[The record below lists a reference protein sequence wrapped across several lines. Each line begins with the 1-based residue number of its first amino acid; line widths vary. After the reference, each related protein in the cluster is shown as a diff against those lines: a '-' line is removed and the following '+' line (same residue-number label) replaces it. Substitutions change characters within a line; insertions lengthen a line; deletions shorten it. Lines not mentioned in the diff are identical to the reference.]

1 MAVVTTKAIVLSALK
16 YGDTS
21 LIVKC
26 YTREEGIKTYMV
38 RGVLKPKKK
47 GITAAYF
54 QPLTQLKIVANH
66 NTKNTLNSLKEV
78 QVYQPYKTIYNNIVK
93 QSVVLFLSEVL
104 TNAIQEEE
112 QNTTLYEYLETA
124 LQWLDLHDN
133 VANFHL
139 LFLLNLT
146 GFLGFY
152 PDLSDTKKN
161 GFDLLEGVYSDNY
174 ANKNVIY
181 KNDFYQFKKLLG
193 INFDT
198 IQEVSF
204 SKEERQVVLQIII
217 QYFKLH
223 LGNFR
228 NPKSLQVLE
237 IVFSG

>member
-26 YTREEGIKTYMV
+26 YTQEEGIKTYMV

-78 QVYQPYKTIYNNIVK
+78 QVYQPYRTVYSNIVK

-104 TNAIQEEE
+104 SNAIQEEE
-112 QNTTLYEYLETA
+112 QNVTLYEYLETA

-193 INFDT
+193 INFDA

-237 IVFSG
+237 TVFS

>member
-1 MAVVTTKAIVLSALK
+1 MAVLTTKAIVFSALK

-26 YTREEGIKTYMV
+26 YTQEEGIKTYMV

-78 QVYQPYKTIYNNIVK
+78 QVYEPYKTVYNNIIK

-104 TNAIQEEE
+104 NNAIQEEE
-112 QNTTLYEYLETA
+112 QNATLYEYIETA

-152 PDLSDTKKN
+152 PELSDANKN
-161 GFDLLEGVYSDNY
+161 GFDLAEGVFSENY

-193 INFDT
+193 INFDK

-204 SKEERQVVLQIII
+204 SKEERQIVLQIII

-237 IVFSG
+237 TVFS

>member
-26 YTREEGIKTYMV
+26 YTQEEGIKTYMV

-104 TNAIQEEE
+104 SNAIQEEE
-112 QNTTLYEYLETA
+112 QNTTLYEYIETA

-161 GFDLLEGVYSDNY
+161 GFDLLEGVYSDNF

-193 INFDT
+193 INFDA

-237 IVFSG
+237 TVFSG

>member
-1 MAVVTTKAIVLSALK
+1 MAIVTTKAIVLSAIK

-26 YTREEGIKTYMV
+26 YTQEEGIKTYMV

-66 NTKNTLNSLKEV
+66 NSKNTLNSLKEV
-78 QVYQPYKTIYNNIVK
+78 QVHQPYKTVYSNIVK

-104 TNAIQEEE
+104 SNAIQEEE

-152 PDLSDTKKN
+152 PDLSDDTKN
-161 GFDLLEGVYSDNY
+161 GFDLLEGVYSDNF
-174 ANKNVIY
+174 ANKNVIH

-193 INFDT
+193 INFDA

-237 IVFSG
+237 TVFS